1 MQTSSTDLPL
11 TVARVD
17 QLSRVAKSKRVEADP
32 DPGGDES
39 HKEEKA
45 GHVCAAPLRVG
56 TLVRGIVDVRLIFVL
71 IPAATTFSHYNLKQ
85 RLKLCCVN
93 SAPLVVTGYCSG
105 TKGIVGRWIKN
116 PLLADWMAA
125 ASLHAQETGWV
136 WSCLLLLRL
145 GYFRPVSV
153 LLRIF
158 RNIFTF
164 VSTDR
169 LINSFTACTCF

>member
-1 MQTSSTDLPL
+1 M
-11 TVARVD
+11 D

-56 TLVRGIVDVRLIFVL
+56 TLVRGIVGVRLIFVL
-71 IPAATTFSHYNLKQ
+71 IPAATTFSHSNLKQ
-85 RLKLCCVN
+85 RLKFVA
-93 SAPLVVTGYCSG
+93 STPLVVTGYCSG

-116 PLLADWMAA
+116 PLLAVWMAA

-136 WSCLLLLRL
+136 WSCLLLILLLLRR
-145 GYFRPVSV
+145 GYFWPVCV

-158 RNIFTF
+158 KNIFTF

-169 LINSFTACTCF
+169 LINLFTALV

>member
-56 TLVRGIVDVRLIFVL
+56 TLVRGIVGVCLIFVL
-71 IPAATTFSHYNLKQ
+71 IPAATTFSHSNLKQ

-93 SAPLVVTGYCSG
+93 AAGCHRILFRNKGYCRALDKESLACSLDG
-105 TKGIVGRWIKN
+105 SCFSACARNWVGVV
-116 PLLADWMAA
+116 LSASDAA
-125 ASLHAQETGWV
+125 AAETW
-136 WSCLLLLRL
+136 
-145 GYFRPVSV
+145 
-153 LLRIF
+153 IF
-158 RNIFTF
+158 
-164 VSTDR
+164 S
-169 LINSFTACTCF
+169 ACVCVAKDL